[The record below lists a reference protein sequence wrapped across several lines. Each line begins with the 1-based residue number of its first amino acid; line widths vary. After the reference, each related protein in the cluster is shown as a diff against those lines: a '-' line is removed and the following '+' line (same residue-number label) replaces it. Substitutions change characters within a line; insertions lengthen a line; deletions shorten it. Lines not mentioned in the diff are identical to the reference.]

1 MITFLILLWQFPGGK
16 MCVCAGTKVFTATGE
31 VVNIE
36 DLQKEQGIIGWNEY
50 TKEICPQKI
59 ATIIEPVQ
67 KECIEIELKSGQIL
81 RCSTDHPILS
91 DTSPKASMKT
101 INGKRIGIRQ
111 WKFRKANELK
121 VGDFVGLAN
130 DIDYWGTEEI
140 PNAYL
145 VGLLIGD
152 GTYTKGNSCR
162 IASIDEDTWK
172 YIEDNNLG
180 VINNCNNK
188 NSLKETRYY
197 RIIDGIEL
205 MKSLGI
211 AYQVG
216 IDKTL
221 PKEIGKYSKESICNL
236 LAGLFDSD
244 GSFSINEE
252 KKQYTITLY
261 QSNINLLKEVRQQL
275 HKLGIFASIGTRKA
289 KIYSFKEHNI
299 NSKESYRLMIHDI
312 ASARKFYELIHLNI
326 KYKQDNLSRIYKM
339 LCSLTPKEHND
350 ISGAKQSKIISIK
363 NIGIQTVYNLQAD
376 NDHTYL
382 ADGIITHNT
391 TKDAIL
397 DSNFLKLTPFGLI
410 NALGAKKTTT
420 LTKDNEAFEQVG
432 SSYGGTSYAVD
443 DALKKAGKKYGLFSS
458 KERREANSEISEA
471 RRQQMQMAAIA
482 DNAADRFAI
491 TDSMAAINNNRRAL
505 ALQGG
510 YNQTA
515 VRVGRSGMSLDL
527 IAKTKKI
534 LSEPRKLQDGGT
546 TKDPFEYYVS
556 TLPVAQRDSF
566 DFRVRDYWQYNGQ
579 PKDFDEAKKRGM
591 FSFNQKDDSYHAKS
605 VAENP
610 QTGDI
615 EFMKSSNHP
624 TIFMETDWY
633 EKGLIHNDDGTTV
646 QLRPGIEGYEDWQ
659 DFKNNYE
666 LQRTEPYWKY
676 VRRKNIQS
684 HKEGGSINVIPTEIE
699 LVSFDTIESFKQG
712 GSTEI
717 ELVSLDDIQEY
728 KEGGSINV
736 IPEGA
741 LHARLH
747 HMDMDGITKKGI
759 PVVDNNG
766 VQQAEIEHSEIIFRI
781 EVTKKLEELQKKYY
795 SDEYSD
801 KEKDEFA
808 LEAGQLLVDEVL
820 HNTDDRTNLINQ
832 VE

>member
-1 MITFLILLWQFPGGK
+1 MPKIIKYQWGGNALFNNPLFASLPFAN
-16 MCVCAGTKVFTATGE
+16 MVGPTG
-31 VVNIE
+31 N
-36 DLQKEQGIIGWNEY
+36 
-50 TKEICPQKI
+50 
-59 ATIIEPVQ
+59 
-67 KECIEIELKSGQIL
+67 S
-81 RCSTDHPILS
+81 S
-91 DTSPKASMKT
+91 D
-101 INGKRIGIRQ
+101 G
-111 WKFRKANELK
+111 KANPLAGIKSFLGFTPSSDMASVQETSGASGNLVSQDQGVVQAAVSEQASLAGGGIGSIINAGKNFKSLAGAMKDAKAAGEGLK
-121 VGDFVGLAN
+121 GLRTNIAGNAIGMAGNVLDMASSFIPGLEDQYAGPKGDITQTVDSAYDNVANTLMAIPGVGTIAGGAMKIGGFVGDIL
-130 DIDYWGTEEI
+130 D
-140 PNAYL
+140 
-145 VGLLIGD
+145 
-152 GTYTKGNSCR
+152 S
-162 IASIDEDTWK
+162 
-172 YIEDNNLG
+172 
-180 VINNCNNK
+180 
-188 NSLKETRYY
+188 
-197 RIIDGIEL
+197 
-205 MKSLGI
+205 
-211 AYQVG
+211 
-216 IDKTL
+216 
-221 PKEIGKYSKESICNL
+221 
-236 LAGLFDSD
+236 AG
-244 GSFSINEE
+244 
-252 KKQYTITLY
+252 
-261 QSNINLLKEVRQQL
+261 
-275 HKLGIFASIGTRKA
+275 IGT
-289 KIYSFKEHNI
+289 
-299 NSKESYRLMIHDI
+299 D
-312 ASARKFYELIHLNI
+312 
-326 KYKQDNLSRIYKM
+326 KM
-339 LCSLTPKEHND
+339 
-350 ISGAKQSKIISIK
+350 
-363 NIGIQTVYNLQAD
+363 
-376 NDHTYL
+376 
-382 ADGIITHNT
+382 T

-458 KERREANSEISEA
+458 KERREADSEISEA

-510 YNQTA
+510 YNQAA
-515 VRVGRSGMSLDL
+515 VRVGKSGMSLDL

-534 LSEPRKLQDGGT
+534 LSEPRKLQTGGT
-546 TKDPFEYYVS
+546 AKDPFEYYVS
-556 TLPVAQRDSF
+556 TLPVAQRDSS

-591 FSFNQKDDSYHAKS
+591 FSFNQKDNSYHARS

-676 VRRKNIQS
+676 VRRKKDTPS
-684 HKEGGSINVIPTEIE
+684 HKEGGQMQVKATEILIVEPELIEDRVDSFKDGGPINVIP
-699 LVSFDTIESFKQG
+699 
-712 GSTEI
+712 TEI

-728 KEGGSINV
+728 KDGGSINV

-795 SDEYSD
+795 SENYSD
-801 KEKDEFA
+801 KEKNEFA

>member
-1 MITFLILLWQFPGGK
+1 MPKIRKYQWGGNALFNNPLFANLPFANMVGPTGNSSDGKANPLAGIQSFLG
-16 MCVCAGTKVFTATGE
+16 FTPSSNMASVQETSGASGNL
-31 VVNIE
+31 VSQDGN
-36 DLQKEQGIIGWNEY
+36 QGIVQAAVPEQASLAGGGIGSIINAGKNFKSLAGAMKDAKAAGEGLKGLRTNIAGNAIGMVGNVLGMASSFIPGLEDQY
-50 TKEICPQKI
+50 AGPKGDITQAVDSVYDNVSNTLMAIPGVGAIAGGAMKI
-59 ATIIEPVQ
+59 
-67 KECIEIELKSGQIL
+67 G
-81 RCSTDHPILS
+81 
-91 DTSPKASMKT
+91 
-101 INGKRIGIRQ
+101 G
-111 WKFRKANELK
+111 F
-121 VGDFVGLAN
+121 VGDIL
-130 DIDYWGTEEI
+130 D
-140 PNAYL
+140 
-145 VGLLIGD
+145 
-152 GTYTKGNSCR
+152 S
-162 IASIDEDTWK
+162 
-172 YIEDNNLG
+172 
-180 VINNCNNK
+180 
-188 NSLKETRYY
+188 
-197 RIIDGIEL
+197 
-205 MKSLGI
+205 
-211 AYQVG
+211 
-216 IDKTL
+216 
-221 PKEIGKYSKESICNL
+221 
-236 LAGLFDSD
+236 AG
-244 GSFSINEE
+244 
-252 KKQYTITLY
+252 
-261 QSNINLLKEVRQQL
+261 
-275 HKLGIFASIGTRKA
+275 IGT
-289 KIYSFKEHNI
+289 
-299 NSKESYRLMIHDI
+299 D
-312 ASARKFYELIHLNI
+312 
-326 KYKQDNLSRIYKM
+326 KM
-339 LCSLTPKEHND
+339 
-350 ISGAKQSKIISIK
+350 
-363 NIGIQTVYNLQAD
+363 
-376 NDHTYL
+376 
-382 ADGIITHNT
+382 T

-458 KERREANSEISEA
+458 KERREADSEISEA

-510 YNQTA
+510 YNQAA

-534 LSEPRKLQDGGT
+534 LSEPRKLQTGGT
-546 TKDPFEYYVS
+546 AKDPFEYYVS
-556 TLPVAQRDSF
+556 TLPVAQRDSS

-591 FSFNQKDDSYHAKS
+591 FSFNQKDNSYHARS

-633 EKGLIHNDDGTTV
+633 EKGLIHNDDSTTV
-646 QLRPGIEGYEDWQ
+646 QLRPGIEGYENWQ

-676 VRRKNIQS
+676 VRRKKDTPS
-684 HKEGGSINVIPTEIE
+684 HKEGGQMQVKATEILIVEPELIEDRVDSFKDGGSINVIP
-699 LVSFDTIESFKQG
+699 
-712 GSTEI
+712 TEI

-795 SDEYSD
+795 SENYSD
-801 KEKDEFA
+801 KEKNEFA
-808 LEAGQLLVDEVL
+808 LEAGQLLIDEVL

>member
-1 MITFLILLWQFPGGK
+1 MPEIRKYQWGGNALFNNPLFANLPFANMVGPTGNSSDGKANPLAGIQSFLG
-16 MCVCAGTKVFTATGE
+16 FTPSSNMASVQETSGNL
-31 VVNIE
+31 VSQDGN
-36 DLQKEQGIIGWNEY
+36 QGIVQAAVPEQASLAGGGIGSIINAGKNFKSLAGAMKDAKAAGEGLKGLR
-50 TKEICPQKI
+50 TNI
-59 ATIIEPVQ
+59 AGNAIGMVGNVLDMASSFIPGLEDQ
-67 KECIEIELKSGQIL
+67 YAG
-81 RCSTDHPILS
+81 
-91 DTSPKASMKT
+91 PK
-101 INGKRIGIRQ
+101 
-111 WKFRKANELK
+111 
-121 VGDFVGLAN
+121 GDITQTVDSAYDNVSNTLMAIPG
-130 DIDYWGTEEI
+130 WGTI
-140 PNAYL
+140 A
-145 VGLLIGD
+145 GGAMKIGGFIGD
-152 GTYTKGNSCR
+152 
-162 IASIDEDTWK
+162 I
-172 YIEDNNLG
+172 L
-180 VINNCNNK
+180 
-188 NSLKETRYY
+188 
-197 RIIDGIEL
+197 
-205 MKSLGI
+205 
-211 AYQVG
+211 
-216 IDKTL
+216 
-221 PKEIGKYSKESICNL
+221 
-236 LAGLFDSD
+236 DSQ
-244 GSFSINEE
+244 G
-252 KKQYTITLY
+252 
-261 QSNINLLKEVRQQL
+261 
-275 HKLGIFASIGTRKA
+275 IGT
-289 KIYSFKEHNI
+289 
-299 NSKESYRLMIHDI
+299 D
-312 ASARKFYELIHLNI
+312 
-326 KYKQDNLSRIYKM
+326 KM
-339 LCSLTPKEHND
+339 
-350 ISGAKQSKIISIK
+350 
-363 NIGIQTVYNLQAD
+363 
-376 NDHTYL
+376 
-382 ADGIITHNT
+382 T

-432 SSYGGTSYAVD
+432 SSYGGTSQEVD

-458 KERREANSEISEA
+458 KERREAESEISEA

-510 YNQTA
+510 YNQAA

-534 LSEPRKLQDGGT
+534 LSEPRKLQTGGT
-546 TKDPFEYYVS
+546 AKDPFEYYVS
-556 TLPVAQRDSF
+556 TLPVAQRDSSN
-566 DFRVRDYWQYNGQ
+566 FRVKDYWQYNGQ

-591 FSFNQKDDSYHAKS
+591 FSFNQKDNSYHARS

-676 VRRKNIQS
+676 VRRKKDTPS
-684 HKEGGSINVIPTEIE
+684 HKEGGQMQVKATEILIVEPELIEDRVDSFKDGDSINVIP
-699 LVSFDTIESFKQG
+699 
-712 GSTEI
+712 TEI

-728 KEGGSINV
+728 KDGGSINV

-795 SDEYSD
+795 SENYSD
-801 KEKDEFA
+801 KEKNEFA
-808 LEAGQLLVDEVL
+808 LEAGQLLIDEVL

>member
-1 MITFLILLWQFPGGK
+1 MPEIRKYQWGGNALFNNPLFANLPFANMVGPTGNSSDGKANPLAGIQSFLG
-16 MCVCAGTKVFTATGE
+16 FTPSSNMDSVQETSGASGNL
-31 VVNIE
+31 VSQ
-36 DLQKEQGIIGWNEY
+36 DQGIVQAAVPGQASLAGGGIGSIINAGKNFKSLAGAMKDAKAAGEGLKGLRTNIAGNAIGMVGNVLDMASSFIPGLEDQY
-50 TKEICPQKI
+50 AGPKGDITQTVDSVYDNVSNTIMAIPGVGAIAGGAMKI
-59 ATIIEPVQ
+59 
-67 KECIEIELKSGQIL
+67 G
-81 RCSTDHPILS
+81 
-91 DTSPKASMKT
+91 
-101 INGKRIGIRQ
+101 G
-111 WKFRKANELK
+111 F
-121 VGDFVGLAN
+121 VGDIL
-130 DIDYWGTEEI
+130 
-140 PNAYL
+140 
-145 VGLLIGD
+145 
-152 GTYTKGNSCR
+152 
-162 IASIDEDTWK
+162 
-172 YIEDNNLG
+172 
-180 VINNCNNK
+180 
-188 NSLKETRYY
+188 
-197 RIIDGIEL
+197 
-205 MKSLGI
+205 
-211 AYQVG
+211 
-216 IDKTL
+216 
-221 PKEIGKYSKESICNL
+221 
-236 LAGLFDSD
+236 DSQ
-244 GSFSINEE
+244 G
-252 KKQYTITLY
+252 
-261 QSNINLLKEVRQQL
+261 
-275 HKLGIFASIGTRKA
+275 IGT
-289 KIYSFKEHNI
+289 
-299 NSKESYRLMIHDI
+299 D
-312 ASARKFYELIHLNI
+312 
-326 KYKQDNLSRIYKM
+326 KM
-339 LCSLTPKEHND
+339 
-350 ISGAKQSKIISIK
+350 
-363 NIGIQTVYNLQAD
+363 
-376 NDHTYL
+376 
-382 ADGIITHNT
+382 T

-432 SSYGGTSYAVD
+432 SSYGGTSQEVD

-458 KERREANSEISEA
+458 KERREAESEISEA

-510 YNQTA
+510 YNQAA

-534 LSEPRKLQDGGT
+534 LSEPRKLQTGGT
-546 TKDPFEYYVS
+546 AKDPFEYYVS
-556 TLPVAQRDSF
+556 TLPVAQRDSS

-591 FSFNQKDDSYHAKS
+591 FSFNQKDNSYHARS

-646 QLRPGIEGYEDWQ
+646 QLRPGIEGYENWQ

-676 VRRKNIQS
+676 VRRKKDTPS
-684 HKEGGSINVIPTEIE
+684 HKEGGQMQVKATEILIVEPELIEDRVDSFKDGGSINVIP
-699 LVSFDTIESFKQG
+699 
-712 GSTEI
+712 TEI

-795 SDEYSD
+795 SENYSD
-801 KEKDEFA
+801 KEKNEFA

>member
-1 MITFLILLWQFPGGK
+1 MPEIRKYQWGGGAIFNNPLFANLPFANMVGPTGNSSDGKANPLAGIQQFLGFTPSSNSVAAVQETQGAGGTSGNL
-16 MCVCAGTKVFTATGE
+16 VSQDG
-31 VVNIE
+31 N
-36 DLQKEQGIIGWNEY
+36 QGIVQAAVPEQASLAGGGIGSIINAGKNFKSLAGAMRDAKAAGEGLKGLRTNIAGNAIGMVGNVLGMASSFIPGLEDQY
-50 TKEICPQKI
+50 AGPKGDITQTVDSAYDTVSNTLMAIPGVGMIAGGAMKI
-59 ATIIEPVQ
+59 
-67 KECIEIELKSGQIL
+67 G
-81 RCSTDHPILS
+81 
-91 DTSPKASMKT
+91 
-101 INGKRIGIRQ
+101 G
-111 WKFRKANELK
+111 F
-121 VGDFVGLAN
+121 VGDIL
-130 DIDYWGTEEI
+130 D
-140 PNAYL
+140 
-145 VGLLIGD
+145 
-152 GTYTKGNSCR
+152 S
-162 IASIDEDTWK
+162 
-172 YIEDNNLG
+172 
-180 VINNCNNK
+180 
-188 NSLKETRYY
+188 
-197 RIIDGIEL
+197 
-205 MKSLGI
+205 
-211 AYQVG
+211 
-216 IDKTL
+216 
-221 PKEIGKYSKESICNL
+221 
-236 LAGLFDSD
+236 AG
-244 GSFSINEE
+244 
-252 KKQYTITLY
+252 
-261 QSNINLLKEVRQQL
+261 
-275 HKLGIFASIGTRKA
+275 IGT
-289 KIYSFKEHNI
+289 
-299 NSKESYRLMIHDI
+299 D
-312 ASARKFYELIHLNI
+312 
-326 KYKQDNLSRIYKM
+326 KM
-339 LCSLTPKEHND
+339 
-350 ISGAKQSKIISIK
+350 
-363 NIGIQTVYNLQAD
+363 
-376 NDHTYL
+376 
-382 ADGIITHNT
+382 T